1 MISPY
6 DSCVKSP
13 SRASRPITTSAAS
26 VNASSAPPYDKRSIR
41 KRLFRAALSQDYLR
55 ELLLNFKF

>member
-13 SRASRPITTSAAS
+13 SRA
-26 VNASSAPPYDKRSIR
+26 YDKRSIR